1 MSLTRESEQAEVNA
15 AAYDYINEGAARF
28 YVIDQLNIL
37 AEFYKV
43 PVPVFSYFRKR
54 NVHGSYSSVEQ
65 SISIPHFT
73 TAIDSV
79 LAHEFAH
86 HLAFHG
92 FIPVEESKAHTEK
105 FYGLVERVRT
115 DMVNNGFVWE
125 NSPRQIQFGLVD
137 A

>member
-1 MSLTRESEQAEVNA
+1 MSLTRESEQSEVNA

-28 YVIDQLNIL
+28 YVIDQLEVL
-37 AEFYKV
+37 STFYNV
-43 PVPVFSYFRKR
+43 PTPIFSYFRKK

-92 FIPVEESKAHTEK
+92 FIPIEESKQHTEV
-105 FYGLVERVRT
+105 FYALVERVKR
-115 DMVNNGFVWE
+115 DMFANGFLWE
-125 NSPRQIQFGLVD
+125 KSPRQAQFGLMD
-137 A
+137 N

>member
-1 MSLTRESEQAEVNA
+1 MFLTREVEQAEVNG

-54 NVHGSYSSVEQ
+54 NVHGSYSSAEQ

-92 FIPVEESKAHTEK
+92 YIPVEESKQHTEK
-105 FYGLVERVRT
+105 FYELVERVRT

-125 NSPRQIQFGLVD
+125 NSPRQVQFGLVD